1 MPRTHGLARPH
12 AWMPSSKKLDCVPL
26 NSSQL
31 IGYHLPTSIIIF
43 CSRLLFLSFSFI
55 CFMIF
60 VFFFFPPYYEI
71 VELGTT
77 TLRWKLGIIFTQR
90 LLLPSDE
97 PKNAGVA
104 A

>member
-1 MPRTHGLARPH
+1 
-12 AWMPSSKKLDCVPL
+12 MPSSKKLDCVPL

-43 CSRLLFLSFSFI
+43 CSRLLFLGFSFI
-55 CFMIF
+55 CFMVF
-60 VFFFFPPYYEI
+60 VFFFFFPPYYEI

-97 PKNAGVA
+97 PRNAGVA